1 MIIQKSRMK
10 IWFSMALNNFP
21 DFMEPRSI
29 FKVIH
34 ISHVLHHLK
43 RLKGTRWALRGLSR
57 HNGNISD
64 RCLFERVDAVVRVLG
79 KAKHKVGVSIQDLLK
94 HKRVTGKMVM
104 WAAPQLASARP
115 KPAKINIST
124 TPPKIPNQNNNQESR
139 WPRAGD
145 WLDLWAKPTCNWTRI
160 R

>member
-43 RLKGTRWALRGLSR
+43 DLRVQGEPLEACLGTMEIFQIDAYLS
-57 HNGNISD
+57 
-64 RCLFERVDAVVRVLG
+64 V
-79 KAKHKVGVSIQDLLK
+79 
-94 HKRVTGKMVM
+94 
-104 WAAPQLASARP
+104 
-115 KPAKINIST
+115 
-124 TPPKIPNQNNNQESR
+124 
-139 WPRAGD
+139 
-145 WLDLWAKPTCNWTRI
+145 
-160 R
+160 